1 MLPKN
6 CWCCCSSSDVDK
18 KSYRLLNSAAFVE
31 LALNWQ
37 KPRFSADWWWLII
50 ERERRKAERQSICPK
65 LHKAIWTLSC
75 WLRFMTHQSD
85 TCFFS
90 FSSENTGSDHRIKW
104 QMTDTSRR
112 IPMPYRQN
120 ISCVCSQ
127 GKCWLQRYF
136 CNMETCKSQ
145 TVYNKLQL
153 YVYFVS
159 ISLNI
164 SLFEIWW
171 VGGWMDCQV

>member
-1 MLPKN
+1 
-6 CWCCCSSSDVDK
+6 
-18 KSYRLLNSAAFVE
+18 
-31 LALNWQ
+31 
-37 KPRFSADWWWLII
+37 
-50 ERERRKAERQSICPK
+50 
-65 LHKAIWTLSC
+65 
-75 WLRFMTHQSD
+75 
-85 TCFFS
+85 
-90 FSSENTGSDHRIKW
+90 
-104 QMTDTSRR
+104 
-112 IPMPYRQN
+112 MPYRQN

-145 TVYNKLQL
+145 TVYNELQL

-171 VGGWMDCQV
+171 VDGWTVKFSDDEWQVSDDVERINVRRYLRVSTQKH